1 MRAFIL
7 LFGLQI
13 SFIANAEIAAEALR
27 TETFHGAG
35 AHGVLVNSFANR
47 AVIYDADTGEMK
59 GLLSLGIGHNAVE
72 IDLKNKL
79 FHVAETYFSRHTRGI
94 RSDVV
99 TSYDFKTLSAVSE
112 VAIPNKHSSGSPIQ
126 SYTGLTDDSKFML
139 VNNFSPVM
147 SVSVVDL
154 EKSKFVGEIATS
166 GCGLVYPIGN
176 RAFVQLCGDGKAL
189 LVSLDDNGNELS
201 RVRSEGFFSVYEDP
215 IMEKAVRTSNG
226 WIFSTFTGKLFRV
239 TVEEMSITIEPLFE
253 LAGKAT
259 GWRPGGMQPFAYHES
274 GDLLLALMH
283 EGGEHTH
290 KDPGSEIWILDLT
303 GQRLMHRMKLDNM
316 ASSIAVSQDESPLIY
331 SVFVGGSTLDVY
343 DLVEAKKIR
352 SIYVGPTPT
361 ILQNLQL

>member
-7 LFGLQI
+7 LLGLQI
-13 SFIANAEIAAEALR
+13 SCTAVAEIVSETLLA
-27 TETFHGAG
+27 ETFHGAG

-47 AVIYDADTGEMK
+47 AEISDSATGKMK

-72 IDLKNKL
+72 IDEKNKL
-79 FHVAETYFSRHTRGI
+79 FHVAETYFSRHTRGT
-94 RSDVV
+94 RSDLV
-99 TSYDFKTLSAVSE
+99 TSYDFNTLSAVTE
-112 VAIPNKHSSGSPIQ
+112 VAIPNKHSSGSPIR
-126 SYTGLTDDSKFML
+126 SYSGLTDDSRFML
-139 VNNFSPVM
+139 INNFSPAM

-154 EKSKFVGEIATS
+154 GKAKFVGEIATA
-166 GCGLVYPIGN
+166 GCGLIYPVGN
-176 RAFVQLCGDGKAL
+176 RTFIQLCGDGKVQ
-189 LVSLDDNGNELS
+189 LVSLDKNGNEQS
-201 RVRSEGFFSVYEDP
+201 RLRSADFFSVYKDP
-215 IMEKAVRTSNG
+215 IMEKAVRTSKG
-226 WIFSTFTGKLFRV
+226 WVFSTFSGELFRV
-239 TVEEMSITIEPLFE
+239 TVDGKSITTEHLFG
-253 LAGKAT
+253 LAEKAE

-283 EGGEHTH
+283 EGGKHTH

-343 DLVEAKKIR
+343 DLVKAKKIR
-352 SIYVGPTPT
+352 SINVGPTPT